1 MKLPLEIVGAAVRDA
16 ECRVIISALNPGN
29 LTERRQ
35 IVAAVN
41 GRAAALKVLETWTE
55 TDWMK
60 ADAHPNYNRRL
71 LWAFHNEVKKALVSS
86 TSTSNFD

>member
-16 ECRVIISALNPGN
+16 EGRVIISALNPCN
-29 LTERRQ
+29 MQERRQ

-41 GRAAALKVLETWTE
+41 GRSAALQVLETWTE

-71 LWAFHNEVKKALVSS
+71 LWVFHNEVKKSLI
-86 TSTSNFD
+86 DKELE